1 MDGARLFSVIPSDRT
16 RGNKQKPE
24 HRRFHTNMRK
34 NLFTLRVTE
43 HWNKLLREV
52 RESVSLE
59 VFKTHLDAFL
69 SNYSS
74 ITVIVSLF

>member
-1 MDGARLFSVIPSDRT
+1 MGRSQVDGARLFSVIPSDRT

-43 HWNKLLREV
+43 HWNKL
-52 RESVSLE
+52 SMATN
-59 VFKTHLDAFL
+59 KTHLDAFL
-69 SNYSS
+69 CN
-74 ITVIVSLF
+74 LL

>member
-1 MDGARLFSVIPSDRT
+1 MDGARFFSVIPSDRT

-43 HWNKLLREV
+43 HWNKL
-52 RESVSLE
+52 SMTTN
-59 VFKTHLDAFL
+59 KTHLDAFL
-69 SNYSS
+69 CN
-74 ITVIVSLF
+74 LL